1 MVVDVDVDVDACGG
15 QWTLGVLN
23 VILSV
28 GNQTTLLQQYP
39 NLKAITEASKQFH
52 FLVRIHKRP
61 QCSSA
66 PPTPLTETGF
76 GPVRTASRS
85 WAGRPAR

>member
-1 MVVDVDVDVDACGG
+1 MDVLLKDVDVVVDVDVDVDVVVDVDVDVDACGG

-52 FLVRIHKRP
+52 FLVRIHK
-61 QCSSA
+61 
-66 PPTPLTETGF
+66 
-76 GPVRTASRS
+76 
-85 WAGRPAR
+85 